1 MKYQQDYRKLL
12 DPQFV
17 AKIDGLDLKARLV
30 VEGFMIGLH
39 KSPYHGFSVEFS
51 EHRQYMPGDEISRID
66 WKVFA
71 KTDRYYIRQYEE
83 ETNLKAYII
92 LDSSRSMSYSS
103 GLISKYQY
111 SSILAAALSYLLIK
125 QNDSVGL
132 VQYSTTLNKVIP
144 PRASRNNL
152 IEILKSLSTV
162 QPDNATNSAECL
174 NLVSEQIKK
183 RGLVIIISD
192 FFDDLQKV
200 LTAVKRF
207 RTKKNEIIIFQVLD
221 KQELEFNFGRDSIF
235 KDLETEEELLTQPF
249 HIQKSYKELFQ
260 TFLKELSTECSN
272 NQIEY
277 NLITTDQP
285 YDKALLAFLKKRQ
298 KLF

>member
-1 MKYQQDYRKLL
+1 MKFQQDYRKLL
-12 DPQFV
+12 DPHFIS
-17 AKIDGLDLKARLV
+17 KIDGLDLKARLV

-39 KSPYHGFSVEFS
+39 RSPYHGFSVEFS
-51 EHRQYMPGDEISRID
+51 QHRQYMPGDEISRID

-71 KTDRYYIRQYEE
+71 KTDKYFIKQYEE
-83 ETNLKAYII
+83 ETNLKAYVI
-92 LDSSRSMSYSS
+92 LDSSRSMAFSS
-103 GLISKYQY
+103 GTITKYQY
-111 SSILAAALSYLLIK
+111 GSILAAALAYLMIN
-125 QNDSVGL
+125 QSDSVGL
-132 VQYSTTLNKVIP
+132 VQYSTKLDNIIP

-152 IEILKSLSTV
+152 IDILKSLSAL
-162 QPDNATNSAECL
+162 QPNNATYSAECL
-174 NLVSEQIKK
+174 NQISEKIKN

-200 LTAVKRF
+200 LSAIKRF
-207 RTKKNEIIIFQVLD
+207 KSKKNEIIVFQILD
-221 KQELEFNFGRDSIF
+221 RQELDFNFGRDSIF

-249 HIQKSYKELFQ
+249 HIQKSYKALFQ
-260 TFLKELSTECSN
+260 TFIKEFSTECGN